1 MGNNKPIITILGKSL
16 DYENFPILYKWAQE
30 HPETLESQLNSIAK
44 AWHEGSIMS
53 AMQALESDLEH
64 G

>member
-1 MGNNKPIITILGKSL
+1 MINDNEISILGERIDEK
-16 DYENFPILYKWAQE
+16 NFPKLYNWAKNN
-30 HPETLESQLNSIAK
+30 PETLESQLKSIAK

-53 AMQALESDLEH
+53 AMQALESDLRH

>member
-1 MGNNKPIITILGKSL
+1 MNDDRISILGETIDK
-16 DYENFPILYKWAQE
+16 ENFPILYKWAKDNS
-30 HPETLESQLNSIAK
+30 ETLEQQLKSLADK
-44 AWHEGSIMS
+44 WHEGSIIS

>member
-1 MGNNKPIITILGKSL
+1 MMNDDRILILGEIIDK
-16 DYENFPILYKWAQE
+16 ENFPKLYNWVKTN
-30 HPETLESQLNSIAK
+30 PKTLESQLKSIAK
-44 AWHEGSIMS
+44 AWHEGSIIS